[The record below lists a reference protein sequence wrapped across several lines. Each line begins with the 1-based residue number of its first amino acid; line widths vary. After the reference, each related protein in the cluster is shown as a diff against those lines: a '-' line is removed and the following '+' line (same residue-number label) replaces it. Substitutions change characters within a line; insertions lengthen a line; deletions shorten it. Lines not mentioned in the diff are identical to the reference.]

1 MITIRQ
7 SSTNLINRKVSQLKK
22 ESNTHIKKEL
32 SGNAK
37 NQERTLQMD
46 NESLPNA
53 TVLEQDANNK

>member
-46 NESLPNA
+46 NESLPSA